1 MVEDKKRIATALAEN
16 LGMLRKK
23 IKITQEELAEKIGVS
38 RHTIIAIESGKKEM
52 NWSICLALI
61 MIFSE
66 NDETK
71 NLLEF
76 LEIIGDNISN
86 IISVENNFDGG
97 KQ

>member
-1 MVEDKKRIATALAEN
+1 MVEDKKRVAKTLAEN

-23 IKITQEELAEKIGVS
+23 IKITQEELAERIGVS

-52 NWSICLALI
+52 SWNICLALI
-61 MIFSE
+61 LIFSE
-66 NDETK
+66 SAETR

-76 LEIIGDNISN
+76 LEIIGDNMSS
-86 IISVENNFDGG
+86 IINLENNDDGG